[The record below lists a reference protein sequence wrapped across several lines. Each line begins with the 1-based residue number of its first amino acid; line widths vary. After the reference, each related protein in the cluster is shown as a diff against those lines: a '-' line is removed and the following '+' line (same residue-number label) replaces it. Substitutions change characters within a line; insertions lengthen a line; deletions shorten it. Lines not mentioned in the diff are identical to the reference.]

1 MNNIHIKHWL
11 LLPALLLWAGVSGQE
26 KTESDTT
33 AVNYY
38 QLQEVVIAG
47 ANSNSGL
54 IHKVTTEQLADFNT
68 FNVTEAVNLLPGV
81 SISQFGARNE
91 GTILVRG
98 FNNLRT
104 PVFYDGIPIY
114 TPYDGNF
121 DLSRFTTF
129 DIESIAVDKGL
140 VSVQYGPNAMGG
152 AVNIVSRKPVKSLE
166 ANGQTGTG
174 FADGAGVNSY
184 FSSFNIGTRQAKF
197 YALGSAS
204 FLKAE
209 NFVLSRKFEPTVL
222 EDGEVL
228 QEKGKRRNSEATD
241 VKISAKAGYTPNT
254 TDEYSLNFI
263 TQIAAKDI
271 SPKTS
276 GQGNSNWRDY
286 PTYNKTSL
294 YAKTRTLLAPK
305 TFLNATAY
313 YDTYYNVMEQ
323 YDGASR
329 TTINKNSSFSSV
341 YDDYTLGAVVSASS
355 EAIKNNA
362 ITFSI
367 NEKYDTHKEY
377 NREIAQ
383 NDAIGQNFKAGE
395 PVQVYRDNT
404 VYAGLED
411 VITINSYLKGIAGA
425 SYSYRSNIKAQEY
438 GRHYQ
443 TGEQNVLYDFPTGS
457 DGAFDYKAGVIIAP
471 RAGHTITAS
480 ASRRSRFASQKERYS
495 ARFGTQVPNP
505 DLKSEYAMI
514 YDLTY
519 SGKAGSK
526 FTYELS
532 GFINDIDDAI
542 FSRTVGEQD
551 NGDPLTQNV
560 NIGRAVFQ
568 GIEAAF
574 GYQLFKDLA
583 IGANYSYI
591 DMQDKTGDTQ
601 QKEKFT
607 QVPNHKFIAY
617 ARIGFPAIGSSLN
630 VNMETYGK
638 RYITSDGS
646 RQAPEFTLVNAKF
659 SVSLTKNLALDLSV
673 RNALDRNYY
682 LSEGYYRE
690 GRAFI
695 TALSYTF

>member
-1 MNNIHIKHWL
+1 MHTIPIKNGL
-11 LLPALLLWAGVSGQE
+11 LLAAFLLSAGMSGQE
-26 KTESDTT
+26 KKEQDTT

-47 ANSNSGL
+47 TNNTTGL
-54 IHKVTTEQLADFNT
+54 IDKVTAQQLADFNT
-68 FNVTEAVNLLPGV
+68 FNAAESVNLLPGV
-81 SISQFGARNE
+81 TLSQFGARNE

-129 DIESIAVDKGL
+129 DLESISVAKGL

-152 AVNIVSRKPVKSLE
+152 AVNIVSRKPVKSFE
-166 ANGQTGTG
+166 VSGQSGAG

-184 FSSFNIGTRQAKF
+184 FSSFNVGTRQAKF
-197 YALGSAS
+197 YALASAS

-222 EDGEVL
+222 EDGKVL
-228 QEKGKRRNSEATD
+228 QEKGKRRNSASTD
-241 VKISAKAGYTPNT
+241 VKISAKAGYTPNK
-254 TDEYSLNFI
+254 TDEYSLNFS
-263 TQIAAKDI
+263 TQVADKDI
-271 SPKTS
+271 SPNTS
-276 GQGNSNWRDY
+276 SAGNSNWRDY

-294 YAKTRTLLAPK
+294 YAKTRTWVAPK
-305 TFLNATAY
+305 TFLSGTAY
-313 YDTYYNVMEQ
+313 YDTYYNVMKQ
-323 YDGASR
+323 YDDERLS
-329 TTINKNSSFSSV
+329 TMNKNSAFSSA
-341 YDDYTLGAVVSASS
+341 YDDYTLGAVASLTT
-355 EAIKNNA
+355 EALTGNV
-362 ITFSI
+362 ITFSAT
-367 NEKYDTHKEY
+367 EKYDTHKEH
-377 NREIAQ
+377 NQEIAQ

-411 VITINSYLKGIAGA
+411 VITFNAYLKGIAGV

-438 GRHYQ
+438 GKHYQ
-443 TGEQNVLYDFPTGS
+443 SGEPNVLYDFPTGS
-457 DGAFDYKAGVIIAP
+457 DGAFDYKAGLIVTPAS
-471 RAGHTITAS
+471 GHTITVS
-480 ASRRSRFASQKERYS
+480 ASKRSRFASQKERYS

-505 DLKSEYAMI
+505 DLKSEYAMV

-519 SGKAGSK
+519 SGKAGNR

-532 GFINDIDDAI
+532 GFINDIDEAI

-568 GIEAAF
+568 GFEAAF
-574 GYQLFKDLA
+574 GYQPFRDLA

-591 DMQDKTGDTQ
+591 DMQDKTKDTDK
-601 QKEKFT
+601 KEKFT
-607 QVPNHKFIAY
+607 QVPNHKIIAY
-617 ARIGFPAIGSSLN
+617 AKVDFAAIRSSLT

-646 RQAPEFTLVNAKF
+646 KEAPEFTLVNAKF
-659 SVSLTKNLALDLSV
+659 SVALTKNLNLDLSA
-673 RNALDRNYY
+673 RNILDRNYY

-695 TALSYTF
+695 SALSYKF